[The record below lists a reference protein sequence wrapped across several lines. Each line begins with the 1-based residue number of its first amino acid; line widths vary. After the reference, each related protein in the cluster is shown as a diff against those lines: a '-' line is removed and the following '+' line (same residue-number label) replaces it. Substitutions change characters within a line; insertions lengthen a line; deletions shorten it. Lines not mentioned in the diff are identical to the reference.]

1 MKHLTVFNSH
11 GTPIEQQ
18 ERVTDFSLGH
28 WNMGPL
34 KEMGVVIISTALSR
48 KTDPPILKKFEMTSR
63 AFQREEYLLVI
74 WK

>member
-1 MKHLTVFNSH
+1 MVNSH

-18 ERVTDFSLGH
+18 ERVIDISLGH

-34 KEMGVVIISTALSR
+34 KEMGVVIIRTAFNR
-48 KTDPPILKKFEMTSR
+48 KMDPSILKKFEMTSR